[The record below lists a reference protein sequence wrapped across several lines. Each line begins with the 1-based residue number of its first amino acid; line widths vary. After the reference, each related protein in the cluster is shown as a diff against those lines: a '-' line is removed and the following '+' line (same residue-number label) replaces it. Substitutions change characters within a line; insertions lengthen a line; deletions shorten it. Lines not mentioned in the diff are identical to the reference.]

1 MLIAAITTTNAR
13 MVRMA
18 VMELSRKQNVLRL

>member
-1 MLIAAITTTNAR
+1 MLIAKITTTNAR

>member
-1 MLIAAITTTNAR
+1 MLIAKITTRNAR

-18 VMELSRKQNVLRL
+18 VMEVSQTDEALRL

>member
-1 MLIAAITTTNAR
+1 MLIAKITTRNAR

-18 VMELSRKQNVLRL
+18 VMELSRKQNALRL